1 MRVQAYSAI
10 YGGYDHPKPVHDV
23 GFSHKPIMFT
33 DQGEVFTEAIRAG
46 WSPILS
52 LSPMENF
59 RIPYPVNREPPE
71 IIKPM
76 LNHKYWKCHP
86 EWLDFYLN
94 DDWPEKTEHSIDISI
109 WLDGSVEPKPGFEE
123 KALAALGEDD
133 WANVPHPARYCIYP
147 EAEYSAT
154 LTWRYDAA
162 SILAQAA
169 HYRNFHP
176 PGAGLIATGVNVRR
190 HTPEVIELS
199 HLWWEEILNWS
210 HQDQISLPV
219 LLRLWEDKVKWN
231 MNLTWHQ
238 DWILHPH
245 G

>member
-1 MRVQAYSAI
+1 MIVQAYSAI
-10 YGGYDHPKPVHDV
+10 YGGYDHPKPVHNA
-23 GFSHKPIMFT
+23 GFSHPPVMFT
-33 DQGEVFTEAIRAG
+33 ESSQTMREAKEAG
-46 WSPILS
+46 W
-52 LSPMENF
+52 
-59 RIPYPVNREPPE
+59 YPVYAPHNWSSPNGDPS
-71 IIKPM
+71 IVVPM

-86 EWLDFYLN
+86 DGLERD
-94 DDWPEKTEHSIDISI
+94 PSGSEIDVSI
-109 WLDGSVEPKPGFEE
+109 WMDGSVEPHPGFEE
-123 KALAALGEDD
+123 KALAALGDDD
-133 WANVPHPARYCIYP
+133 WACVPHPSRQCIYP

-154 LTWRYDAA
+154 LTWRYDGP

-169 HYRNFHP
+169 HYRNFHA
-176 PGAGLIATGVNVRR
+176 PGYGLVATGVNIRR

-199 HLWWEEILNWS
+199 HLWWQEIIAWS

-238 DWILHPH
+238 DWTLHPH